1 MNSGHPMR
9 ILQETVDA
17 THLSGIAAFGGFWAF
32 VNGAFALTFGANV
45 LYFAFG
51 ECQT

>member
-1 MNSGHPMR
+1 MNYPFPYKV
-9 ILQETVDA
+9 LQETADA
-17 THLSGIAAFGGFWAF
+17 TPISGIATFGGFWAF
-32 VNGAFALTFGANV
+32 VNGVFALTFGANV